1 MGDWHGHRATH
12 RLTWDSDH
20 LEQLE
25 VDYDVHLISQEW
37 VFENLIVYQTEPP
50 VRLPLPVEFEA
61 AHGFVG
67 LLDFPCRSSATAG
80 WPIVSRRMLEVL
92 NSLPGFAC
100 HPIPVSVQGVQE
112 EFFCLQLTRL
122 EDGFETTVA
131 HDRLSDPFE
140 DDLGTL
146 NFLEPEGGFPA
157 LFRLRSSPTKLFVSG
172 KTRAALNAAGIRGIA
187 YGLLD
192 SYETEIDLPVLLPA
206 RGTVVQ

>member
-1 MGDWHGHRATH
+1 MDTEQRAAY

-50 VRLPLPVEFEA
+50 VGLPLPVEFEA

-67 LLDFPCRSSATAG
+67 LLDFPCPSSATAG

-100 HPIPVSVQGVQE
+100 HPMPVSVQGVQE

-122 EDGFETTVA
+122 EDGFETPVTN
-131 HDRLSDPFE
+131 DRVSDTFE
-140 DDLGTL
+140 DDLEPF

-157 LFRLRSSPTKLFVSG
+157 LFRLRSSPTTLFVSG
-172 KTRAALNAAGIRGIA
+172 KTRAALNAAGIRGVA

-192 SYETEIDLPVLLPA
+192 SYVTETDTPVGLPIRATVL
-206 RGTVVQ
+206 Q